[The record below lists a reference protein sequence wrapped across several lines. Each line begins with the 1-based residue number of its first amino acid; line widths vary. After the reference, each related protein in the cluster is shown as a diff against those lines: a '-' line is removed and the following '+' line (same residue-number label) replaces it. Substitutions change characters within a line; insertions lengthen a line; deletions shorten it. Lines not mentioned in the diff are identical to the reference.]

1 MLASPSRASSSD
13 WRVRSMPRLHLGI
26 NTCFA
31 VKRWPEPEQ
40 WLGIVKNELGLHCCQ
55 FSLDLVDPLLDESA
69 TAAYAGAVKAY
80 AQAHGILLHSTF
92 TGLAAYSWS
101 QLLHPGEAMREA
113 AMRWYERA
121 INFTAVLGA
130 PGTGGHSGALS
141 VRHAAYGDGQR
152 PAGSQLHDQPAKPSL
167 MSTRL
172 AVRN

>member
-1 MLASPSRASSSD
+1 
-13 WRVRSMPRLHLGI
+13 MPRLHLGI

-40 WLGIVKNELGLHCCQ
+40 WLAIVKNELGLHCCQ

-80 AQAHGILLHSTF
+80 AEAHGILLHSTF

-101 QLLHPGEAMREA
+101 QLLHPDEAMREA

-130 PGTGGHSGALS
+130 PGTGGHNGALTG
-141 VRHAAYGDGQR
+141 RHSAHQDLQHPLIPDLQDRRAHLIR
-152 PAGSQLHDQPAKPSL
+152 CPSGP
-167 MSTRL
+167 RL
-172 AVRN
+172 QFPFLENITDIPEERHT